1 MAALRTRV
9 AELRGVVEDAGGQ
22 VDAEAAAL
30 AAVPRSSDASSSS
43 GTSAVEEAL
52 GGRRGP

>member
-9 AELRGVVEDAGGQ
+9 AELRGVVEGAGGQ
-22 VDAEAAAL
+22 VDAEAAAV